1 MNGRFARTALRVV
14 GAVALVWLLYCLKA
28 NVWFRLY
35 PAVVVSIAL
44 AIFAF
49 SLRGMPIAERF
60 ARCWGEQLDEKGV
73 AYCRKATIAWVIFL
87 SLHLAVTL
95 ATVFFA
101 SREVWAIYNG
111 CVAYVL
117 MGAMFLGEWLVRR
130 RVRRG

>member
-35 PAVVVSIAL
+35 PAVVVTIAL

-49 SLRGMPIAERF
+49 SLHGMPIAERF
-60 ARCWGEQLDEKGV
+60 ARCWGEQLDEKGI
-73 AYCRKATIAWVIFL
+73 AYCRKTTIAWVIFL
-87 SLHLAVTL
+87 SLHLVVTL

-111 CVAYVL
+111 CIAYIL

-130 RVRRG
+130 RARRG

>member
-35 PAVVVSIAL
+35 PAIVVTIAL

-49 SLRGMPIAERF
+49 SLHGMPIAERF

-87 SLHLAVTL
+87 SFHLAVTL

-111 CVAYVL
+111 CIAYLL

>member
-49 SLRGMPIAERF
+49 SLRGMPVAERF
-60 ARCWGEQLDEKGV
+60 ARCWGEQLDERGI
-73 AYCRKATIAWVIFL
+73 AYCRKATVAWVVFL

-95 ATVFFA
+95 ATVFCA

-117 MGAMFLGEWLVRR
+117 LGAMFLGEWLVRR
-130 RVRRG
+130 RARRG

>member
-49 SLRGMPIAERF
+49 SLRGMPVAERF
-60 ARCWGEQLDEKGV
+60 ARCWGEQLDERGI
-73 AYCRKATIAWVIFL
+73 AYCRKATLAWVVFL

-95 ATVFFA
+95 ATVFCA
-101 SREVWAIYNG
+101 SREVCAIYNG

-117 MGAMFLGEWLVRR
+117 LGAMFLGEWLVRR